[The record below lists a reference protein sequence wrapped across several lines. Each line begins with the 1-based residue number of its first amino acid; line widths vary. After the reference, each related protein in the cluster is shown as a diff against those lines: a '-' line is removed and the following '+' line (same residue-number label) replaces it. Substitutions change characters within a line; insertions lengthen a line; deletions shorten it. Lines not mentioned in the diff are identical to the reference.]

1 MGSHNVCIRYYRLNW
16 QSDCREVLKVKNELL
31 EAHKYLTHN
40 IRHDLVHFRIYKRE
54 CEKLILHIEETLKTY
69 LKMIEVLE
77 VKNEP
82 ALSDGKNSK
91 VE

>member
-1 MGSHNVCIRYYRLNW
+1 M
-16 QSDCREVLKVKNELL
+16 KNETR

-40 IRHDLVHFRIYKRE
+40 IRHDLVHFKLYLRE
-54 CEKLILHIEETLKTY
+54 YEKLILHIEETLKTY
-69 LKMIEVLE
+69 LEMIEALE

-82 ALSDGKNSK
+82 GLSDGKNSK